1 MVRNGIAFLTK
12 QLLAPYYQQIGLVMG
27 KPVFWSDYICI
38 KVPFGWQQS
47 LSVVVKE
54 TAYKCLSLLI
64 W

>member
-1 MVRNGIAFLTK
+1 ME
-12 QLLAPYYQQIGLVMG
+12 

-54 TAYKCLSLLI
+54 TAYKMPFPLDLVEVGPL
-64 W
+64 